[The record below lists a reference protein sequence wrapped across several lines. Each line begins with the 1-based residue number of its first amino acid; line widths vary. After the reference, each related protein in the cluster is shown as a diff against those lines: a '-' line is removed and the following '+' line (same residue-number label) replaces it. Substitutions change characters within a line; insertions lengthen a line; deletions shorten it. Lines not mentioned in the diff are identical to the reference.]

1 MELKKIHPMQVL
13 CFETKTKLSEIGEY
27 VRVVA
32 HKMYR
37 VAVQN
42 DLEITG
48 PVYWIYDG
56 MDGNPETVFSLTI
69 ALPISFKEKDL
80 ENSEFKLKSLMAFQC
95 VSQQHVGDW
104 GKLGETYGSLIPT
117 ILSGGLTM
125 SGENREIYLNMISKT
140 PKPTSQKFKLALLS
154 TDILCLTATT

>member
-32 HKMYR
+32 HKMYQA
-37 VAVQN
+37 AVQN

-48 PVYWIYDG
+48 PVYWIYEG

-69 ALPISFKEKDL
+69 ALPITFKEKEL
-80 ENSEFKLKSLMAFQC
+80 SNSDFRLKSLRPFHCATT
-95 VSQQHVGDW
+95 QHSGDW
-104 GKLGETYGSLIPT
+104 DKLGESYGTLIPQ
-117 ILSGGLTM
+117 ILSSGLTM
-125 SGENREIYLNMISKT
+125 SGENREIYLNMDF
-140 PKPTSQKFKLALLS
+140 QNRDAN
-154 TDILCLTATT
+154 TTEIQIGITEP

>member
-32 HKMYR
+32 HKMYQA
-37 VAVQN
+37 AVQN

-69 ALPISFKEKDL
+69 ALPITFKEKEL
-80 ENSEFKLKSLMAFQC
+80 NNSDFKLKSLRSFQC
-95 VSQQHVGDW
+95 ATTQHLGDW
-104 GKLGETYGSLIPT
+104 GKLGETYGTLIPK
-117 ILSGGLTM
+117 ILSSGLTM
-125 SGENREIYLNMISKT
+125 SGENREIYLNIDFQNT
-140 PKPTSQKFKLALLS
+140 EANITEIQIGI
-154 TDILCLTATT
+154 TEH